1 MPPVID
7 RYDWRAL
14 RRRIRH
20 LPIAPDKRSEGR
32 AILQEM
38 QRILRAVGDARRVQ
52 RPDI

>member
-32 AILQEM
+32 AILVEM
-38 QRILRAVGDARRVQ
+38 RRILKEVSKSQKGT
-52 RPDI
+52 